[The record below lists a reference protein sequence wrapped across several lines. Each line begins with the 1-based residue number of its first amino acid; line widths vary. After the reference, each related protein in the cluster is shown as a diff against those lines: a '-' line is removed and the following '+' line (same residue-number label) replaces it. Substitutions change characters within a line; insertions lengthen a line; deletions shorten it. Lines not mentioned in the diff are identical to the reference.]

1 MLLVEDNPIN
11 QAVAKAM
18 LSKLGLRWQLA
29 KHGEEA
35 VAWVLSHDFDL
46 VLMDCQMPVMDGFEA
61 TAAIR
66 SLPGGRGASL
76 PIVALTANAL
86 QGDEQR
92 CRDAGMDGFLAKP
105 YTLAQLHGTLSGWLA
120 TAPVATEAAPPAAPA
135 INPRSIGMLRELD
148 EPGSQTLVSQL
159 VTMFLASADAQLA
172 LLDAAVADGQAKALG
187 KLAHAMK
194 SSSANLGAD
203 ALSACYRE
211 LERFAREGR
220 MTDAPPLIERLRVEQ
235 RRAVLELRELL
246 VEPA

>member
-11 QAVAKAM
+11 QSVAKAM
-18 LSKLGLRWQLA
+18 LAKLGLRWQLA
-29 KHGEEA
+29 NHGEEA
-35 VAWVLSHDFDL
+35 VAWVLAHDFDL

-105 YTLAQLHGTLSGWLA
+105 YTLAQLQGTLSGWLA
-120 TAPVATEAAPPAAPA
+120 TALVATDAAPPAAPA
-135 INPRSIGMLRELD
+135 INPRSIGVLRELD
-148 EPGSQTLVSQL
+148 EPGSQSLVSQL
-159 VTMFLASADAQLA
+159 VTVFLASADAQLA

-187 KLAHAMK
+187 KLAHGMK

-220 MTDAPPLIERLRVEQ
+220 MADAPPLIKRLRVEQ